1 MVDQLF
7 EIIRVGVL
15 AIATILIIVLA
26 LGALILVQWI
36 ANIFAPKKNTADE
49 QESDTA
55 EFSSVTH
62 EEDEETIPQPEEESE
77 LERREDVEELPAKR
91 NTKTLRPIYEK
102 YPRIYRLEILY
113 WRGVSKPWWWNNYAR
128 DLIEYAKEYF
138 PIQKIN
144 YFATYNS
151 NSKSQDYENPSYQKR
166 ILFLRTKKVSK
177 HPLVSINYDQELIMI
192 NSNAALEE
200 MKDRI
205 DAEWYRHYDFKKTY
219 RDSAIEY

>member
-26 LGALILVQWI
+26 LGLLILVQWI
-36 ANIFAPKKNTADE
+36 ANIFSPKQNTGDD
-49 QESDTA
+49 QESDTS
-55 EFSSVTH
+55 EFSTITH
-62 EEDEETIPQPEEESE
+62 EEDEETRPQPEVEPEPE
-77 LERREDVEELPAKR
+77 PRDEVEEPPAKR
-91 NTKTLRPIYEK
+91 NARALRPIYDK

-128 DLIEYAKEYF
+128 DLIEYAEEYF
-138 PIQKIN
+138 PINKVN

-177 HPLVSINYDQELIMI
+177 HPLVSINYDQELFMI

-205 DAEWYRHYDFKKTY
+205 DAEWYRHFNFKKTY
-219 RDSAIEY
+219 RDSTTEY

>member
-26 LGALILVQWI
+26 LGVLIIIQRV
-36 ANIFAPKKNTADE
+36 FSFFSPKRAEENEQDAD
-49 QESDTA
+49 TT
-55 EFSSVTH
+55 EFSSQTH
-62 EEDEETIPQPEEESE
+62 NEEEESTPEPEPQPEPEEK
-77 LERREDVEELPAKR
+77 RDVEQPATNR
-91 NTKTLRPIYEK
+91 NTRKLRPIYDK

-128 DLIEYAKEYF
+128 DLIEYAEEYF

-151 NSKSQDYENPSYQKR
+151 NSKSQDYSNPSFKKR
-166 ILFLRTKKVSK
+166 IQFLRTKKVSK
-177 HPLVSINYDQELIMI
+177 HPLVSINYDQELFMI
-192 NSNAALEE
+192 NSYAALEE

-205 DAEWYRHYDFKKTY
+205 DTEWYRHYNFKKTY
-219 RDSAIEY
+219 RDSATEY

>member
-26 LGALILVQWI
+26 LGMFIVLQWI
-36 ANIFAPKKNTADE
+36 ANIFSPTKSEGEE
-49 QESDTA
+49 QDAESS
-55 EFSSVTH
+55 EFSTVTH
-62 EEDEETIPQPEEESE
+62 EVDEETIPQPDPEPEVRAEEEEKPQENRNS
-77 LERREDVEELPAKR
+77 RR
-91 NTKTLRPIYEK
+91 LRPIYEK

-128 DLIEYAKEYF
+128 DLIEYAEEYF
-138 PIQKIN
+138 PINKIN

-151 NSKSQDYENPSYQKR
+151 NSKSQDYQNPSYQKR

-177 HPLVSINYDQELIMI
+177 HPLVSINYDQELLMI
-192 NSNAALEE
+192 NSYAALEE

>member
-15 AIATILIIVLA
+15 AIATILIIILA
-26 LGALILVQWI
+26 LGVLIVVQWI
-36 ANIFAPKKNTADE
+36 SNIFAPKKTVGEEQDE
-49 QESDTA
+49 ETS
-55 EFSSVTH
+55 EFSTVTH
-62 EEDEETIPQPEEESE
+62 EVDEETTEVPVPEPEVA
-77 LERREDVEELPAKR
+77 VEEVEKPQESR
-91 NTKTLRPIYEK
+91 NSRKLRPIYDK

-128 DLIEYAKEYF
+128 DLIEYAEEYF

-151 NSKSQDYENPSYQKR
+151 NSKSQDYANSSYKKR
-166 ILFLRTKKVSK
+166 IQFLRTKKVSK
-177 HPLVSINYDQELIMI
+177 HPLVSINYDQELFMI

-205 DAEWYRHYDFKKTY
+205 DAEWYRHYEFKKTY
-219 RDSAIEY
+219 RDSATEY

>member
-15 AIATILIIVLA
+15 AIATILIIVFA
-26 LGALILVQWI
+26 LGVLILLQWV
-36 ANIFAPKKNTADE
+36 ANFFAPKKTDGDE
-49 QESDTA
+49 QETDSA

-62 EEDEETIPQPEEESE
+62 EEDEETIPQPEEEP
-77 LERREDVEELPAKR
+77 ERRVEVDELPVKR

-128 DLIEYAKEYF
+128 DLIEYAEEYF